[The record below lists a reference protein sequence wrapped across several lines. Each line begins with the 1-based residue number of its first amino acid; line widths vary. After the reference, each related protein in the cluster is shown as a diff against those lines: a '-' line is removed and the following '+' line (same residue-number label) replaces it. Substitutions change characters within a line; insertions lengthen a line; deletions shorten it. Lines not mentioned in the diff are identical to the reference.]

1 MSSPSDD
8 ASNFSPSACS
18 IPGHA
23 STYGLGIRISF
34 YLLWFGMLLAHSLS
48 PVLFF
53 SSGFRAEIP
62 LRVAHLIIAYAVFI
76 GLAME
81 TSSPARDFQ
90 AAEVYV
96 TSLVLS
102 LQVNPTPVAS
112 RYADF
117 PAPLAV
123 PSDSPFFVNSTR
135 LSTSSL

>member
-1 MSSPSDD
+1 
-8 ASNFSPSACS
+8 
-18 IPGHA
+18 
-23 STYGLGIRISF
+23 
-34 YLLWFGMLLAHSLS
+34 MLLAHSLS

-96 TSLVLS
+96 TSRVQKGLG
-102 LQVNPTPVAS
+102 P
-112 RYADF
+112 R
-117 PAPLAV
+117 
-123 PSDSPFFVNSTR
+123 
-135 LSTSSL
+135 TSAQRVWEG